1 MSSKKSSTN
10 PHLPLRLGITGGIGS
25 GKSYVCRELE
35 ALGVP
40 VFYCDN
46 EAKRLIRTDRPLQ
59 EALTA
64 LVGKDLYADGC
75 LQKPVM
81 AAYLCRGRDYA
92 ARVDAL
98 VHPRVADSFRSWCHR
113 TDAPLLG
120 MECALLFESGFDRL
134 VDETL
139 LIAAPEDVRL
149 DRVIRR
155 DGVSEEKARA
165 WMALQMPEAEK
176 ARRARH
182 QLLNDG
188 ATPIGPQLQA
198 LLEKLRSTCLQRSAS
213 AEPPHGEE
221 PSPYP
226 TL

>member
-40 VFYCDN
+40 VFYCDD

-155 DGVSEEKARA
+155 DC
-165 WMALQMPEAEK
+165 
-176 ARRARH
+176 H

-188 ATPIGPQLQA
+188 TTPIGPQLQA
-198 LLEKLRSTCLQRSAS
+198 LLEKLRSTCLQRSAP